1 MKTVDI
7 RTQHGIRSLAM
18 FLKKSK
24 IEPRLKEQLDA
35 IVKQYSS
42 TTDLKDRINVLGE
55 QMGVYRTRVDEI
67 NVQLVTLKKV
77 PQAARLR
84 AHLAKKMEEISNKL
98 QDSTMQMTD
107 LKGKLMTLRI
117 ELQDKLAELTLKRED
132 NENAPGKES
141 GKKEAVAAKK

>member
-1 MKTVDI
+1 
-7 RTQHGIRSLAM
+7 
-18 FLKKSK
+18 
-24 IEPRLKEQLDA
+24 
-35 IVKQYSS
+35 
-42 TTDLKDRINVLGE
+42 
-55 QMGVYRTRVDEI
+55 MGVYRTRVDEI
-67 NVQLVTLKKV
+67 NVQLVTLRKV

-107 LKGKLMTLRI
+107 LKGQLMTFRI

-132 NENAPGKES
+132 NEESPGKDS